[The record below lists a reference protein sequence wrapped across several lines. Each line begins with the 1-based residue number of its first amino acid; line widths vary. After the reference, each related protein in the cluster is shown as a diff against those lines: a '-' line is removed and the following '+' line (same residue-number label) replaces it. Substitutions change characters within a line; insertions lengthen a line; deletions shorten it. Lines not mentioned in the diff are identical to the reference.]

1 MRLYKFNLSLIFS
14 FSLFLGSISSYSHA
28 QDEARSFGLEEIVVT
43 AQKREQNINDVGM
56 TIDVATGDAL
66 KTAGVTDTFDIG
78 KLVSGFSANM
88 NYDGSPIYTIR
99 GIGFQDTALASPQ
112 TVSVSID

>member
-1 MRLYKFNLSLIFS
+1 MRFFKYNLLLIFS
-14 FSLFLGSISSYSHA
+14 FSLLLESISSYLHA
-28 QDEARSFGLEEIVVT
+28 QDEVASFGLEEIVVT

-78 KLVSGFSANM
+78 KLVSGFSANL
-88 NYDGSPIYTIR
+88 NYYGSPIYTIR
-99 GIGFQDTALASPQ
+99 A
-112 TVSVSID
+112 VSYTHLTLPTILLV

>member
-1 MRLYKFNLSLIFS
+1 MPTYLN
-14 FSLFLGSISSYSHA
+14 A
-28 QDEARSFGLEEIVVT
+28 QDEVAFFGLEEIVVT